1 MVDGGWWMVH
11 LPLLSLSSL
20 PPPLKVDAVMICVLR
35 GGPICEARSVGA
47 YRSQEVAVP
56 EPRTLPPLKVD
67 AVMICVPTP
76 LGKHVVRRLQGYLA
90 HTKPPPLRG

>member
-1 MVDGGWWMVH
+1 MVDGVWYTSLH
-11 LPLLSLSSL
+11 SLSHPY

-56 EPRTLPPLKVD
+56 EP
-67 AVMICVPTP
+67 
-76 LGKHVVRRLQGYLA
+76 
-90 HTKPPPLRG
+90 